1 MDPASPPSPPH
12 EVNDIFSLSDS
23 VLSSKLRFIEEIGFG
38 NWGSVWLCNPKNSP
52 TSHTADDFDRVLQPK
67 IAVKLVHRNTKSKTT
82 VARVKS
88 LWNEMK
94 IIRTFK
100 SDPHPSIIPFYSFVI
115 TPSYA
120 LITMAYLPAL
130 VPVEVDE
137 SQARGWFRFLL
148 SGVEFLH
155 NRGVVHNDIKPANIL
170 ISPKNI
176 PVLVDFGFAEKYD
189 PDSDT
194 AFHSKVSYG
203 TPEYLSPERA
213 REIPHDCRKS
223 DVWSLG
229 VTFFEIL
236 TGRTPF
242 EECDQE
248 QFTTKEDLERYW
260 SRTLRGK
267 WIGSWRMSK
276 GMEKLLHRMIAPNAD
291 LRCTASQAMQDPY
304 WKTRKEEDP
313 QHRRSSSNTSLLVF
327 EKDMSKLLEFTP
339 SRSQT
344 TKGKENL
351 KSPLA
356 LFSSKSP
363 KATDS
368 DGHHTVARSK
378 SQPKVIASK
387 IQTYA
392 KKRVPVPPLTD
403 LSPIKASPPSSPSA
417 KPVLHAI
424 SRNADPN
431 KSRIPFVSRVRGNP
445 PVPAPIRADPHRGR
459 VLGDVTGAN
468 VNAGNLKREKGK
480 GKEKANLVNQRV
492 KDWEKLR
499 EMSRLEVSEEEVER
513 ETPFEIA
520 AGRPQKSRDGD
531 KENRTTIIPTPP
543 PSRIATPSIPAN
555 TSFGSPLL
563 FKKDS
568 TSALNVFKH
577 SIKSSIDKTI
587 NLCKASTLGQAA
599 GRKRPSCS
607 IDLLDN
613 STAAEESW
621 DASRLLGGASA
632 STPALLAQ
640 PSTEDTPTG
649 NQDRISMW
657 MRNVEKVV
665 DDARQNFFP
674 PPVVSPPGTP
684 KPAPLRPSTQNR
696 SNRSSRL
703 PRRVI
708 PANQIFADDP
718 DHLLP
723 SPTMTSFVT
732 SGYDISV
739 QAASNVVDQ
748 ELPLVC
754 TPTKKR
760 RATVSA
766 SSPEASLGQS
776 GSPAERK
783 EKSRSHADLL
793 QMRIAPISTMD
804 GALVR
809 RMSSPL
815 SPSSSR
821 SAPSPPLDRNM
832 FIDTALSMKS
842 LDSEQITTPSP
853 ISKSFDELT
862 SSPLH
867 VEPYPSRKPS
877 TQNVPVP
884 DSPNQRRL
892 EGVYDRFLMATSGVK
907 RLGKGYQSDNAGPV
921 YNTVQGMARPKS
933 SSRPFTSVR
942 RTPMPPPV
950 SSDDVR
956 RAASVDELG
965 FMTHAATPATPST
978 PARKDESRVTMMRR
992 AIKSFVPG
1000 KSVSRRLTR
1009 HHA

>member
-12 EVNDIFSLSDS
+12 EANDIFSLSDS
-23 VLSSKLRFIEEIGFG
+23 VLSSKLRFNEEIGFG

-52 TSHTADDFDRVLQPK
+52 TSHAADDFDRVLQPQ

-137 SQARGWFRFLL
+137 SRARGWFRFLL

-155 NRGVVHNDIKPANIL
+155 KRGVVHNDIKPANIL
-170 ISPKNI
+170 ISHKNI

-189 PDSDT
+189 INSEK

-213 REIPHDCRKS
+213 REMPHDCRKS

-236 TGRTPF
+236 IGRTPF

-248 QFTTKEDLERYW
+248 QFTTKEDLEKYW

-267 WIGSWRMSK
+267 WIGSWTMSK
-276 GMEKLLHRMIAPNAD
+276 GMEKLLRRMISPNAD
-291 LRCTASQAMQDPY
+291 LRCTASEAMQDPY
-304 WKTRKEEDP
+304 WKSREEDP
-313 QHRRSSSNTSLLVF
+313 HHRRSSSHTSSLVF
-327 EKDMSKLLEFTP
+327 EKDMSKLLDRTP
-339 SRSQT
+339 SRSHV

-356 LFSSKSP
+356 LFMSKSP
-363 KATDS
+363 KVTDS
-368 DGHHTVARSK
+368 DGYRTVARSK

-387 IQTYA
+387 IQSYA

-417 KPVLHAI
+417 KLVLHAI
-424 SRNADPN
+424 SRNADT
-431 KSRIPFVSRVRGNP
+431 KSRIPLTSRVLGNLP
-445 PVPAPIRADPHRGR
+445 ISAPVNPHRGR

-468 VNAGNLKREKGK
+468 VNIGNARREKGK
-480 GKEKANLVNQRV
+480 DKEKENVVNQRV

-499 EMSRLEVSEEEVER
+499 EISRLEDSEEELEH
-513 ETPFEIA
+513 ETHRGATI
-520 AGRPQKSRDGD
+520 GRPQKSRDGD
-531 KENRTTIIPTPP
+531 KENRTTIPTPP
-543 PSRIATPSIPAN
+543 PSRMATPSIPTN
-555 TSFGSPLL
+555 TSFSSPLL

-577 SIKSSIDKTI
+577 SIKSSIDKTLNI
-587 NLCKASTLGQAA
+587 YKSSTLGQAA

-613 STAAEESW
+613 SPTAEESW
-621 DASRLLGGASA
+621 DASRLLTGASA
-632 STPALLAQ
+632 STPALLVQ
-640 PSTEDTPTG
+640 SSTEEPSNQGTG

-703 PRRVI
+703 PRRVL

-723 SPTMTSFVT
+723 SPTTTSFVT
-732 SGYDISV
+732 SGYDMSIQDTS
-739 QAASNVVDQ
+739 SPVDQ
-748 ELPLVC
+748 GLPLVY

-776 GSPAERK
+776 GSPSERK

-793 QMRIAPISTMD
+793 QMRIAPISTID
-804 GALVR
+804 VAPVR

-832 FIDTALSMKS
+832 FIDTTALSMKS
-842 LDSEQITTPSP
+842 LDSEQVTTPSP
-853 ISKSFDELT
+853 ISRSFDELT

-867 VEPYPSRKPS
+867 PS
-877 TQNVPVP
+877 TQNIAVP
-884 DSPNQRRL
+884 DSPSQRRL
-892 EGVYDRFLMATSGVK
+892 EGVYDRFLMATSSVK
-907 RLGKGYQSDNAGPV
+907 RLGKGYQSDNPV
-921 YNTVQGMARPKS
+921 PVRNTVQDITRSK
-933 SSRPFTSVR
+933 SSRPFASIR

-950 SSDDVR
+950 SSDDMR

-965 FMTHAATPATPST
+965 FMSYATTPATPST
-978 PARKDESRVTMMRR
+978 PVLKDESRNTVTKMRR
-992 AIKSFVPG
+992 AIKAFVPG

>member
-12 EVNDIFSLSDS
+12 ETNDIFSLSDS

-38 NWGSVWLCNPKNSP
+38 NWGSVWLCNPKNNP
-52 TSHTADDFDRVLQPK
+52 TSHAADDFDRVLQPQ

-120 LITMAYLPAL
+120 LITMAFLPAL

-137 SQARGWFRFLL
+137 SRARGWFRFLL

-155 NRGVVHNDIKPANIL
+155 KRGVVHNDIKPANIL
-170 ISPKNI
+170 ISHKNI

-189 PDSDT
+189 IDSET

-229 VTFFEIL
+229 VSFFEIL
-236 TGRTPF
+236 IGRTPF

-248 QFTTKEDLERYW
+248 QFTTKEDLEKYW

-267 WIGSWRMSK
+267 WVGSWTMSK
-276 GMEKLLHRMIAPNAD
+276 GMEKLLRRMISPNAD
-291 LRCTASQAMQDPY
+291 LRCTASEAMQDPY
-304 WKTRKEEDP
+304 WKTREEDP
-313 QHRRSSSNTSLLVF
+313 QHRRSSSHTSSLVF
-327 EKDMSKLLEFTP
+327 EKDMSKLLDRTL
-339 SRSQT
+339 SRSHV

-363 KATDS
+363 KVDDS
-368 DGHHTVARSK
+368 DGHRAVARSK
-378 SQPKVIASK
+378 SQPKAIASK
-387 IQTYA
+387 IQSYA

-417 KPVLHAI
+417 QPVLHAI
-424 SRNADPN
+424 SRNADSKGPI
-431 KSRIPFVSRVRGNP
+431 SLTSRVLGNLP
-445 PVPAPIRADPHRGR
+445 ISAPMNPHRGR
-459 VLGDVTGAN
+459 VLGDVTSAN
-468 VNAGNLKREKGK
+468 VNVGRREKGK
-480 GKEKANLVNQRV
+480 GKEKENVVNQRV

-499 EMSRLEVSEEEVER
+499 EISRLEDSEEELEH
-513 ETPFEIA
+513 ETHRGVTI
-520 AGRPQKSRDGD
+520 GRLQKCRDGD
-531 KENRTTIIPTPP
+531 KENRTTTIPTPP
-543 PSRIATPSIPAN
+543 PSRMATPSIPAN

-577 SIKSSIDKTI
+577 SIKSSIGMIVLSPVTPYSPIIDKTI
-587 NLCKASTLGQAA
+587 NIYKSSTLGQAA

-607 IDLLDN
+607 IDLLDR
-613 STAAEESW
+613 SPTAEESW
-621 DASRLLGGASA
+621 DASRLLTERVILIILAGASA
-632 STPALLAQ
+632 STPALLVQ
-640 PSTEDTPTG
+640 SSTEEPGNQNTG

-674 PPVVSPPGTP
+674 PPVVSRPGTP

-703 PRRVI
+703 PRRVL
-708 PANQIFADDP
+708 PANQIFADDL

-723 SPTMTSFVT
+723 SPTMMSFVT
-732 SGYDISV
+732 SGYDVSV
-739 QAASNVVDQ
+739 EDTSSPVDQ
-748 ELPLVC
+748 EIPLSY

-776 GSPAERK
+776 GTPSERK

-793 QMRIAPISTMD
+793 QRHIAPISTID
-804 GALVR
+804 VTLIGTV
-809 RMSSPL
+809 SSFG
-815 SPSSSR
+815 SKHVHRYSG
-821 SAPSPPLDRNM
+821 
-832 FIDTALSMKS
+832 S
-842 LDSEQITTPSP
+842 LNEVTR
-853 ISKSFDELT
+853 
-862 SSPLH
+862 
-867 VEPYPSRKPS
+867 Y
-877 TQNVPVP
+877 TQNIAIP
-884 DSPNQRRL
+884 DSPSQRRL
-892 EGVYDRFLMATSGVK
+892 EGVYDRFLMATSSVK
-907 RLGKGYQSDNAGPV
+907 RLGKGYQSDNPV
-921 YNTVQGMARPKS
+921 PAHNTVQGITRPKS
-933 SSRPFTSVR
+933 SRPFSSIR

-950 SSDDVR
+950 SSDDVK

-965 FMTHAATPATPST
+965 FMSYATTPATPST
-978 PARKDESRVTMMRR
+978 PALKDESRNTVTKMRR
-992 AIKSFVPG
+992 AIKAFVPG
-1000 KSVSRRLTR
+1000 KSVSRRLAR

>member
-12 EVNDIFSLSDS
+12 ETNDIFSLSDS

-38 NWGSVWLCNPKNSP
+38 NWGSVWLCNPKNNP
-52 TSHTADDFDRVLQPK
+52 TSHAADDFDRVLQPQ

-120 LITMAYLPAL
+120 LITMAFLPAL

-137 SQARGWFRFLL
+137 SRARGWFRFLL

-155 NRGVVHNDIKPANIL
+155 KRGVVHNDIKPANIL
-170 ISPKNI
+170 ISHKNI

-189 PDSDT
+189 IDSET

-229 VTFFEIL
+229 VSFFEIL
-236 TGRTPF
+236 IGRTPF

-248 QFTTKEDLERYW
+248 QFTTKEDLEKYW

-267 WIGSWRMSK
+267 WVGSWTMSK
-276 GMEKLLHRMIAPNAD
+276 GMEKLLRRMISPNAD
-291 LRCTASQAMQDPY
+291 LRCTASEAMQDPY
-304 WKTRKEEDP
+304 WKTREEDP
-313 QHRRSSSNTSLLVF
+313 QHRRSSSHTSSLVF
-327 EKDMSKLLEFTP
+327 EKDMSKLLDRTL
-339 SRSQT
+339 SRSHV

-363 KATDS
+363 KVDDS
-368 DGHHTVARSK
+368 DGHRAVARSK
-378 SQPKVIASK
+378 SQPKAIASK
-387 IQTYA
+387 IQSYA

-417 KPVLHAI
+417 QPVLHAI
-424 SRNADPN
+424 SRNADSKGPI
-431 KSRIPFVSRVRGNP
+431 SLTSRVLGNLP
-445 PVPAPIRADPHRGR
+445 ISAPMNPHRER
-459 VLGDVTGAN
+459 VLGDVTSAN
-468 VNAGNLKREKGK
+468 VNVGRREKGK
-480 GKEKANLVNQRV
+480 GKEKENVVNQRV

-499 EMSRLEVSEEEVER
+499 EISRLEDSEEELEH
-513 ETPFEIA
+513 ETHRGVTI
-520 AGRPQKSRDGD
+520 GRLQKCRDGD
-531 KENRTTIIPTPP
+531 KENRTTAIPTSP
-543 PSRIATPSIPAN
+543 PSRMATPSIPAN

-587 NLCKASTLGQAA
+587 NIYKSSTLGQAA

-607 IDLLDN
+607 IDLLDR
-613 STAAEESW
+613 SPTAEESW
-621 DASRLLGGASA
+621 DASRLLTGASA
-632 STPALLAQ
+632 STPALLVQ
-640 PSTEDTPTG
+640 SSTEEPGNQNTG

-674 PPVVSPPGTP
+674 PPVVSRPGTP

-703 PRRVI
+703 PRRVL
-708 PANQIFADDP
+708 PANQIFADDL

-723 SPTMTSFVT
+723 SPTMMSYVT
-732 SGYDISV
+732 SGYDVSV
-739 QAASNVVDQ
+739 EDTSSPVDQ
-748 ELPLVC
+748 EIPLSY

-776 GSPAERK
+776 GTPSERK

-793 QMRIAPISTMD
+793 QRHIAPISTID
-804 GALVR
+804 VTLVR
-809 RMSSPL
+809 RVSSPL

-832 FIDTALSMKS
+832 FIDTAALSMKS
-842 LDSEQITTPSP
+842 LDSEQVTTPSP
-853 ISKSFDELT
+853 ISRSFDELT

-867 VEPYPSRKPS
+867 VKPYPPRQPS
-877 TQNVPVP
+877 TQNIAIP
-884 DSPNQRRL
+884 DSPSQRRL
-892 EGVYDRFLMATSGVK
+892 EGVYDRFLMATSSVK
-907 RLGKGYQSDNAGPV
+907 RLGKGYQSDNPV
-921 YNTVQGMARPKS
+921 PAHNTVQGITRPKS
-933 SSRPFTSVR
+933 SRPFSSIR

-950 SSDDVR
+950 SSDDVK

-965 FMTHAATPATPST
+965 FMSYATTPATPST
-978 PARKDESRVTMMRR
+978 PALKDESRNTVTKMRR
-992 AIKSFVPG
+992 AIKAFVPG
-1000 KSVSRRLTR
+1000 KSVSRRLAR